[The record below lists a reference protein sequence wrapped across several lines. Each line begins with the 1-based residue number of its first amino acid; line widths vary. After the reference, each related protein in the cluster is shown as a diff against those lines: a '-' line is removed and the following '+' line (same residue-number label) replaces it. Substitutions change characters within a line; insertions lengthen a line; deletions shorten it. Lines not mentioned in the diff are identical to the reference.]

1 MMAGTQIGNAS
12 GSKAPV
18 LFHKDVLSMDCAA
31 EAARIESAIREQVGR
46 ELHRR
51 GVVVGVSGG
60 VDSAVCVT
68 LATRALGPERVQAI
82 LMPGKNTTPANT
94 DLGKRICDGLGV
106 KYAYEPI
113 YPAIEALGGYKRRDG
128 AIRRLYPEYTPGDK
142 YKIAI
147 ADDVLGSNRINFFN
161 LILQGADGKLQKKRM
176 PLDVYLEVVAT
187 TNLKQ
192 RTRKMIEY
200 WYAEML
206 NYAVIGTPNRP
217 EFDQGF
223 FVRGGDGLAD
233 LKPIAHLYKT
243 QVFAMAKFTG
253 VPHEVTDKPPTTDT
267 YSLPQ
272 TQEEFYYALSYDKMD
287 MLLYA
292 YIHQVPATEVAEVMG
307 FSVEQV
313 ERGYKDIVAKRRV
326 SKQLYQHALL
336 VEPVDFGQ
344 GNA

>member
-1 MMAGTQIGNAS
+1 MGAVRQETKPGGGTGKPTA
-12 GSKAPV
+12 K
-18 LFHKDVLSMDCAA
+18 FHKNALDIDCAA
-31 EAARIESAIREQVGR
+31 ECARIERVVRDQVGR

-68 LATRALGPERVQAI
+68 LAARALGPERVRAI

-94 DLGKRICDGLGV
+94 ELGKKICDGLGV
-106 KYAYEPI
+106 KYEFQPI
-113 YPAIEALGGYKRRDG
+113 YPAIEALGGYKRRDD
-128 AIRRLYPEYTPGDK
+128 AIRKLYPEYNPGDK

-161 LILQGADGKLQKKRM
+161 LILQGEDGKLQKKRM
-176 PLDVYLEVVAT
+176 PLDVYLEIVAT

-200 WYAEML
+200 WFAEML
-206 NYAVIGTPNRP
+206 NYAVIGTPNRL
-217 EFDQGF
+217 EYDQGF

-243 QVFAMAKFTG
+243 QVYALAKFTG
-253 VPHEVTDKPPTTDT
+253 VPREVSDKPPTTDT

-287 MLLYA
+287 MVLYA
-292 YIHQVPATEVAEVMG
+292 FVHGVSATEAGAVMG
-307 FSVEQV
+307 LSAEQV
-313 ERGYKDIVAKRRV
+313 DRAYKDIVAKRRV
-326 SKQLYQHALL
+326 SRQLHQHALT
-336 VEPVDFGQ
+336 VEPVDIE
-344 GNA
+344 

>member
-1 MMAGTQIGNAS
+1 MAVVRQGQSS
-12 GSKAPV
+12 GAKA
-18 LFHKDVLSMDCAA
+18 FHKNVLDLDCAA
-31 EAARIESAIREQVGR
+31 ECARIEGVIREQVGR

-68 LATRALGPERVQAI
+68 LAVRALGPERVHGI
-82 LMPGKNTTPANT
+82 LMPGKNTSPSNT
-94 DLGKRICDGLGV
+94 ELGKKICAGLGI
-106 KYAYEPI
+106 KYAFEPI
-113 YPAIEALGGYKRRDG
+113 DPAIEALGGYKRRDD
-128 AIRRLYPEYTPGDK
+128 AIRKLYPEYKPGDK

-161 LILQGADGKLQKKRM
+161 LILQGADGKMQKKRM
-176 PLDVYLEVVAT
+176 PLDVYLEIVAT

-200 WYAEML
+200 WHAETL
-206 NYAVIGTPNRP
+206 NYAVIGTPNRL
-217 EFDQGF
+217 EYDQGF

-243 QVFAMAKFTG
+243 QVFALAKFMG
-253 VPHEVTDKPPTTDT
+253 VPREVTDKPPTTDT

-292 YIHQVPATEVAEVMG
+292 FIHEIPAAEVASVMG
-307 FSVEQV
+307 LSAEQV
-313 ERGYKDIVAKRRV
+313 DRAYKDIVAKRRV
-326 SKQLYQHALL
+326 SKQLYQHPLL

>member
-1 MMAGTQIGNAS
+1 MGLVSQGKSTGKPA
-12 GSKAPV
+12 
-18 LFHKDVLSMDCAA
+18 FHKNVLDLDCGA
-31 EAARIESAIREQVGR
+31 ECARIEAVIREQVGR

-68 LATRALGPERVQAI
+68 LAARALGPERVQAI

-94 DLGKRICDGLGV
+94 ELGKAICDWLGV
-106 KYAYEPI
+106 KYAFAPI
-113 YPAIEALGGYKRRDG
+113 DPAIEALGGYKRRDE
-128 AIRRLYPEYTPGDK
+128 AIKRMYPEYKPGDK

-176 PLDVYLEVVAT
+176 PLDVYLEIVAT

-206 NYAVIGTPNRP
+206 NFAVIGTPNRI
-217 EFDQGF
+217 EYDQGF

-243 QVFAMAKFTG
+243 QVFALAKFTG
-253 VPHEVTDKPPTTDT
+253 VPREVTDKPPTTDT

-292 YIHQVPATEVAEVMG
+292 FIHDVPAAETAAVMG
-307 FSVEQV
+307 LTAEQV
-313 ERGYKDIVAKRRV
+313 ERGFKDIVAKRRV
-326 SKQLYQHALL
+326 SKQLYQHPLL

>member
-1 MMAGTQIGNAS
+1 MEVVRPGKSTGKPTFRKN
-12 GSKAPV
+12 V
-18 LFHKDVLSMDCAA
+18 LDLDCAA
-31 EAARIESAIREQVGR
+31 ECARIEAVIREQVGR

-68 LATRALGPERVQAI
+68 LAARALGPERVQAI

-94 DLGKRICDGLGV
+94 ELGKKICDGLGV
-106 KYAYEPI
+106 KYAFEPI
-113 YPAIEALGGYKRRDG
+113 YPAIEALGGYKRRDE
-128 AIRRLYPEYTPGDK
+128 AIKRLYPEYKPGDK

-161 LILQGADGKLQKKRM
+161 LILQGSDGKLQKKRM
-176 PLDVYLEVVAT
+176 PLDVYLEIVAT

-206 NYAVIGTPNRP
+206 NFAVIGTPNRV
-217 EFDQGF
+217 EYDQGF

-243 QVFAMAKFTG
+243 QVFALAKFTG
-253 VPHEVTDKPPTTDT
+253 VPREVTDKPPTTDT

-272 TQEEFYYALSYDKMD
+272 TQEEFYYALSHDKMD

-292 YIHQVPATEVAEVMG
+292 FIHDVPAAETAAVMG
-307 FSVEQV
+307 LSTEQV

-326 SKQLYQHALL
+326 SKQLYQHPLL